1 MPGVIPWGAM
11 FPTLVTT
18 DDVAAHLNEPAW
30 ALIDCR
36 FDLTDT
42 SRGEQAYRSAHL
54 PGASYAHLDRDLS
67 AATTGTNGR
76 HPLPGLEALG
86 ATLGR
91 LGIEPGVQVVAYD
104 QDNGMYASRLWW
116 MLRYLSH
123 DAVAVLDGGFAKW
136 AREGR
141 PTAAGDMAPQARHF
155 TGTPRPGMLARVDEV
170 QASLGDSA
178 HLLLDARAP
187 ERYAGAVEPLD
198 PVAGH
203 IPGAVNHPFTRN
215 VASDGSFLT
224 TDGQREIWRA
234 VLGATPPSQVVCYC
248 GSGVTA
254 CHNLLAMAHVGLEGV
269 RLYAGSW
276 SEWCSDPSRPVER

>member
-1 MPGVIPWGAM
+1 MHR
-11 FPTLVTT
+11 TLIST
-18 DDVAAHLNEPAW
+18 DVVATRLDDADW
-30 ALIDCR
+30 TIVDCR
-36 FDLTDT
+36 FDLADT
-42 SRGEQAYRSAHL
+42 NRGEQAYRDAHI
-54 PGASYAHLDRDLS
+54 PGASFAHLDRDLS
-67 AATTGTNGR
+67 GATTGTNGR
-76 HPLPGLEALG
+76 HPLPDLEALG

-91 LGIEPGVQVVAYD
+91 LGIGPGFQVVAYD

-136 AREGR
+136 TREGR
-141 PTAAGDMAPQARHF
+141 PTAAGDMAPQTRQF
-155 TGTPRPGMLARVDEV
+155 TGTPRPTMLARVDEV
-170 QASLGDSA
+170 QASLDDA
-178 HLLLDARAP
+178 THLLLDARSP
-187 ERYAGAVEPLD
+187 ERHAGTVEPLD

-215 VASDGSFLT
+215 LTRDGSFLP
-224 TDGQREIWRA
+224 TDGQREVWRA
-234 VLGATPPSQVVCYC
+234 VLGATPPSHVVCYC

-254 CHNLLAMAHVGLEGV
+254 CHNLLAMTHAGLEGA